1 MFSSCLQC
9 TFVSFFFS
17 PETIEHPDSLTVQ
30 TTVPYESTTSSL
42 SSSSMTIRTK
52 SKKMLLIL
60 GAGWTSTFLIPQL
73 QNAKIPYAATSTTGR
88 DSTLKFVF
96 DPDSTD
102 TTPYEALPSAQ
113 VVLITFPL
121 KGHGQSK
128 LLTDLYTQTHPNAKP
143 HFIQLGSTGIFT
155 APHWNNSD
163 SSYDTTNDRAIAEDE
178 LIALGGCVLNLAGL
192 YGGARDPKHWLVRVA
207 TSKEQVRG
215 KKALHMIHGEDVAR
229 AIIAVYRDFTPKKR
243 WLIADLH
250 VYDWWDL
257 IMEWG
262 QQAEE
267 KRMLETGEKLEYR
280 KWVVECMGEEGV
292 RALPRD
298 TSSLGRILD
307 SRDFWQYFKTWPS
320 QGSIR

>member
-1 MFSSCLQC
+1 
-9 TFVSFFFS
+9 
-17 PETIEHPDSLTVQ
+17 
-30 TTVPYESTTSSL
+30 
-42 SSSSMTIRTK
+42 MTIRTK

-73 QNAKIPYAATSTTGR
+73 ENAKIPYAATSTTGH
-88 DSTLKFVF
+88 DSTIKFVF
-96 DPDSTD
+96 DPDSKD

-128 LLTDLYTQTHPNAKP
+128 LLTDLYTQTHPTAKP

-155 APHWNNSD
+155 APHWNNCD

-178 LIALGGCVLNLAGL
+178 LLSLGGCVLNLAGL

-267 KRMLETGEKLEYR
+267 KRMGETGEKLEYR
-280 KWVVECMGEEGV
+280 KWVVECMEEEGV

-298 TSSLGRILD
+298 TNSLGRILD
-307 SRDFWQYFKTWPS
+307 SRDFWLCFKTWPS